1 MRKSSWSIL
10 PALHKSVG
18 QLFWAAL
25 LVAASFAFAQ
35 EPKTPADSNAVVSA
49 DSLLQQMTATAAQ
62 PDSLTQASGLD
73 SSEAKPLQNDA
84 VATQIQPDSVAQPQP
99 DSVAQSQPDTSWHCY
114 TVDLSADEP
123 ADTIEPRTD
132 LPKKSVLYLSG
143 GEHSP
148 WFHLGVLYAIEN
160 YGVRIDSVVATSW
173 GAFVGYLWT
182 HGMPLD
188 DIQRVLRDPYIRDFV
203 GHNMFDDLYRKQE
216 PSRGWPIAPSGKPGL
231 RYRFAIENDS
241 IQGLHTKAK
250 SFEPDTLG
258 WKYSLAKLRFQEVL
272 NRLPTG
278 AVIPF
283 TVVGCN
289 GEDRKTAAD
298 VFKSLPL
305 SENTESGELCPGL
318 ALPAE
323 DVYEQVPIISVGVP
337 RVALASVGSWHSP
350 WQRILLEKPLQDL
363 ENQAGIVVRAH
374 YATDSAYTA
383 WIQLGFSAT
392 ERHLTE
398 MLPFRKDSLDYLTL
412 KKASKPWFRFKPS
425 FDSLS
430 AELHSTIK
438 SYWNEGDTGM
448 VAPENF
454 LKELSQESAYDSVT
468 FDMQPSGDLLVAAN
482 VRPTVDATLG
492 GFGSNAIGPHIYGN
506 LELSSV
512 NQMDILLGVS
522 GFWGGRS
529 YGVSPKLELSRLWS
543 RDWGFGVRYDWMTLK
558 PLESYLSDHT
568 YRSTVRGEERSDF
581 YMWVDYRLSRT
592 QKVSLDFMLGKRTI
606 EFARTQR
613 MEDIDTWPVAPSLSY
628 RLESG
633 DVDPFFALQG
643 YSLFLKWGLQS
654 VRYKI
659 GIADLI
665 PIHHQLSAEIRG
677 NYPLTRFMT
686 VGAAAV
692 GGLDMYHD
700 EGNGYVYPK
709 STGLLPMDN
718 YYRRPIAATP
728 WNTEW
733 YNPELLSHHY
743 GLLRLNVALHKGALG
758 MWVFGAYVRD
768 FEENPTARLN
778 PDKFVLEPALRFAY
792 KSITAY
798 VGMSR
803 LVDSETLDELGDVMD
818 YTFFVRIGNY
828 CLF

>member
-1 MRKSSWSIL
+1 MQRSSWQIL
-10 PALHKSVG
+10 PALRKGVG
-18 QLFWAAL
+18 QLLLTAL
-25 LVAASFAFAQ
+25 LAAASFAFAQ
-35 EPKTPADSNAVVSA
+35 EPETPADSNAVVSA
-49 DSLLQQMTATAAQ
+49 DSLLQQMAPTAALSQ
-62 PDSLTQASGLD
+62 PDSLALSQPDSTTQSL
-73 SSEAKPLQNDA
+73 
-84 VATQIQPDSVAQPQP
+84 PDSVAQAQPPQ
-99 DSVAQSQPDTSWHCY
+99 
-114 TVDLSADEP
+114 
-123 ADTIEPRTD
+123 
-132 LPKKSVLYLSG
+132 PKKSVLYLSG
-143 GEHSP
+143 GERSP

-188 DIQRVLRDPYIRDFV
+188 DIQRLLLDPYIKDFA

-216 PSRGWPIAPSGKPGL
+216 PSHGWPVAPQGKPGL
-231 RYRFAIENDS
+231 QYRFALEQDS
-241 IQGLHTKAK
+241 LRNLHAKPK
-250 SFEPDTLG
+250 SFEPDTLQ
-258 WKYSLAKLRFQEVL
+258 WKYALAKLRFQEAL

-278 AVIPF
+278 ALIPF
-283 TVVGCN
+283 SVVGCN
-289 GEDRKTAAD
+289 GEDWHTAAD

-305 SENTESGELCPGL
+305 LENTESGELCPGL

-337 RVALASVGSWHSP
+337 RVALASVGSWYSP
-350 WQRILLEKPLQDL
+350 WQRVLLEKPLQDL

-383 WIQLGFSAT
+383 WIQLGFSAA
-392 ERHLTE
+392 ERHMTE

-412 KKASKPWFRFKPS
+412 KKASRPWFKFKPS

-430 AELHSTIK
+430 AEIHSTIK
-438 SYWNEGDTGM
+438 SYWNESDTGM

-454 LKELSQESAYDSVT
+454 LKALSQESAYDSVT
-468 FDMQPSGDLLVAAN
+468 FDMQPSGDLLVQAN

-492 GFGSNAIGPHIYGN
+492 GFGSNAIGPNVYGN

-529 YGVSPKLELSRLWS
+529 YGLSPRLELSRLWS
-543 RDWGFGVRYDWMTLK
+543 RDWGFGVRYDWMSLK
-558 PLESYLSDHT
+558 PRKKYLDHHT
-568 YRSTVRGEERSDF
+568 YRTTPRGEERSDF
-581 YMWVDYRLSRT
+581 YMWVDYRLSRL
-592 QKVSLDFMLGKRTI
+592 QKVSLDFLLGKRTI
-606 EFARTQR
+606 EFARTQKI
-613 MEDIDTWPVAPSLSY
+613 EDIDTWPVAPSLSY

-633 DVDPFFALQG
+633 DTDPYFSVNG
-643 YSLFLKWGLQS
+643 YSLFLEWGLQS
-654 VRYKI
+654 VRYKLQ
-659 GIADLI
+659 IADLI
-665 PIHHQLSAEIRG
+665 PIHHRLTAELRG
-677 NYPLTRFMT
+677 NYSLTRFMT
-686 VGAAAV
+686 VGALAG
-692 GGLDMYHD
+692 GGLDLYHD
-700 EGNGYVYPK
+700 EGNGYVSPK

-718 YYRRPIAATP
+718 YYRRSIAATP
-728 WNTEW
+728 WTAEW

-743 GLLRLNVALHKGALG
+743 GLVRLNVGLHKGALG

-768 FEENPTARLN
+768 FEENPTALLN

-792 KSITAY
+792 KSVTAY

-828 CLF
+828 SLF

>member
-1 MRKSSWSIL
+1 MRKSMWPIL
-10 PALHKSVG
+10 PALHKSAG
-18 QLFWAAL
+18 PLFCAAL

-35 EPKTPADSNAVVSA
+35 EAVLPADSNAVASA
-49 DSLLQQMTATAAQ
+49 DSLLQQMTPMVAE
-62 PDSLTQASGLD
+62 PDSLTQQSVLD
-73 SSEAKPLQNDA
+73 SSEASPLQNDT
-84 VATQIQPDSVAQPQP
+84 VAAQPLPDSSRNCV
-99 DSVAQSQPDTSWHCY
+99 
-114 TVDLSADEP
+114 TVDLTTGE
-123 ADTIEPRTD
+123 IEPDAVNTPPQHEEVSG
-132 LPKKSVLYLSG
+132 PKKSVLYLSG

-173 GAFVGYLWT
+173 GALVGYLWS

-188 DIQRVLRDPYIRDFV
+188 DIQRLLRDPYIKDFV

-216 PSRGWPIAPSGKPGL
+216 PSNAWPIAPSGKPGL
-231 RYRFAIENDS
+231 RYRYTLEQDS
-241 IQGLHTKAK
+241 LRDLHAKAK
-250 SFEPDTLG
+250 SFEPDTLH
-258 WKYSLAKLRFQEVL
+258 WKYALAKLRFQEIL

-289 GEDRKTAAD
+289 GEQWKSSEY

-305 SENTESGELCPGL
+305 IENYNSGELCPGL
-318 ALPAE
+318 AVPYE
-323 DVYEQVPIISVGVP
+323 DVYDQVPIISVGIP
-337 RVALASVGSWHSP
+337 RVAKATVSSWNSP
-350 WQRILLEKPLQDL
+350 WQRILFEKPLQNL
-363 ENQAGIVVRAH
+363 SYQESGVVLRAH
-374 YATDSAYTA
+374 YATDSSYTA
-383 WIQLGFSAT
+383 WIQLGFSAA
-392 ERHLTE
+392 ERHMTD

-430 AELHSTIK
+430 AETHSTIK
-438 SYWNEGDTGM
+438 SYWSESDTGM

-454 LKELSQESAYDSVT
+454 LKELSQERAYDSVV
-468 FDMQPSGDLLVAAN
+468 FDMQPSGDLLVQAN
-482 VRPTVDATLG
+482 VRPTVDVTLG
-492 GFGSNAIGPHIYGN
+492 GFGSNAIGPQAYGN

-512 NQMDILLGVS
+512 KQMDIFIGLS
-522 GFWGGRS
+522 GFWGGKS
-529 YGVSPKLELSRLWS
+529 YGVSPRLELSRLWS
-543 RDWGFGVRYDWMTLK
+543 RDWGFGVRYDWMALK
-558 PLESYLSDHT
+558 PLESYLNDYT

-581 YMWVDYRLSRT
+581 YMWVDYHLSRS
-592 QKVSLDFMLGKRTI
+592 QKVSLDFLLGKRTI
-606 EFARTQR
+606 EFARTMR
-613 MEDIDTWPVAPSLSY
+613 LEDIATWPVSPALGY
-628 RLESG
+628 RMESG
-633 DVDPFFALQG
+633 DTDAFFSLGG
-643 YSLFLKWGLQS
+643 YSLFVQWGLQS

-659 GIADLI
+659 GIAELI
-665 PIHHQLSAEIRG
+665 PIYHKLTAEFRG
-677 NYPLTRFMT
+677 NYPLARFLT
-686 VGAAAV
+686 VGAAAA
-692 GGLDMYHD
+692 GGMDLYHD
-700 EGNGYVYPK
+700 EGHGYVYPK

-743 GLLRLNVALHKGALG
+743 GLLRLNVGLHKKALG

-792 KSITAY
+792 KSIAAY

-803 LVDSETLDELGDVMD
+803 LVDSETLDELGEVMD

-828 CLF
+828 SLF